1 MARSVKPVSGG
12 FLTASMFRRLLLA
25 CGAFPA
31 WRSRPMGLTHTV
43 GGAVPRF
50 AVPPRAVPA
59 RPRVPGPTD
68 VSTGM
73 RHCAGATRPP
83 RKVPTQATVGGT
95 MAHHPRRRR
104 TGRLLAAVLL
114 VGAMTM
120 VMSGT
125 AIAVHDEE
133 FQLDTL
139 VGGVN
144 VGANTVDDPGAAE
157 DFDWQSFFNATGPGG
172 TIARSVTLPDPGFP
186 GFTASG
192 GTADFALPDA
202 TTYTTGSKDTLGIQ
216 GGWQCARSNN
226 VGDKVDIVNAYALAY
241 VRPSD
246 NHLILYYGVE
256 KSSPLGNSNIATW
269 FLKDGTVDCTSP
281 GGATNFTGAHQ
292 DGDILLVSAFTNG
305 GATANVQ
312 AFRWN
317 GNDTTGSL
325 GATPIASGQLCGTGT
340 DDACSTVN
348 RVAISPPW
356 AHPDKNGGALD
367 AFEFFEGG
375 VDVGPAGAA
384 TCFATA
390 VMNTR
395 SSASLTATLFDYARF
410 TLPVCGDKS
419 GVKFHDLNADGDQD
433 AGEPGLNGWPIKV
446 YRDSDADKV
455 LDAGEATPVA
465 TTTTSTIGGVAGSYL
480 FSALAAGTYIVCEAA
495 QPPADSGLP
504 TSGWNESLPSAGQ
517 ADAADCTSQSGDT
530 TLAAV
535 GRAFTL
541 AGQSET
547 GNDFG
552 NFRNA
557 TKSGTKFED
566 LDADGVRDAGEP
578 GIAGVEIHLFG
589 TDGAGTAVHQH
600 ATTDANGDY
609 SFSVAPGSYT
619 VCETVPA
626 GFTQSFPSSGADC
639 SGHAEAGGFGY
650 AITLTSGEAD
660 SGNDFG
666 NFRNATKSGT
676 KFEDLDAD
684 GVRDAGEPGIA
695 GVEIHLFGPDGMGN
709 AVHEHATTDVNGDY
723 SFSGETDSGNDFGN
737 FRNATASG
745 VKFKDANADGTRD
758 AGESG
763 LSGWEI
769 HLFGTD
775 TQGNAVH
782 EHTTTDALGTYGF
795 SVAPGTYT
803 VCETISDQ
811 PGWVQSFPTTGAD
824 CTGHTHDGITPAP
837 FGHSVTVP
845 SGGQADGH
853 DFGNTPQSQVSVD
866 FQPLAALPGG
876 GDATHATSISC
887 VDSNGDSVGSVSDS
901 NTLTSDRVL
910 TTQSSLVCTITFT
923 DP

>member
-1 MARSVKPVSGG
+1 
-12 FLTASMFRRLLLA
+12 
-25 CGAFPA
+25 
-31 WRSRPMGLTHTV
+31 
-43 GGAVPRF
+43 
-50 AVPPRAVPA
+50 
-59 RPRVPGPTD
+59 
-68 VSTGM
+68 
-73 RHCAGATRPP
+73 
-83 RKVPTQATVGGT
+83 

-133 FQLDTL
+133 FQLDT
-139 VGGVN
+139 VVN

-172 TIARSVTLPDPGFP
+172 TIA
-186 GFTASG
+186 
-192 GTADFALPDA
+192 FALPDA

-317 GNDTTGSL
+317 GNDATGSL

-410 TLPVCGDKS
+410 SLPVCGDKS

-446 YRDSDADKV
+446 YRDSDADRV

-480 FSALAAGTYIVCEAA
+480 FADLAAGTYIVCEAA

-504 TSGWNESLPSAGQ
+504 TSGRNESLPSAGQ
-517 ADAADCTSQSGDT
+517 ADAADCTSQSLDT

-541 AGQSET
+541 AGQNET

-566 LDADGVRDAGEP
+566 LNADGVRDAGEP
-578 GIAGVEIHLFG
+578 GIPDVQIHLFG

-609 SFSVAPGSYT
+609 RCSV
-619 VCETVPA
+619 
-626 GFTQSFPSSGADC
+626 
-639 SGHAEAGGFGY
+639 
-650 AITLTSGEAD
+650 
-660 SGNDFG
+660 
-666 NFRNATKSGT
+666 
-676 KFEDLDAD
+676 
-684 GVRDAGEPGIA
+684 
-695 GVEIHLFGPDGMGN
+695 
-709 AVHEHATTDVNGDY
+709 
-723 SFSGETDSGNDFGN
+723 
-737 FRNATASG
+737 
-745 VKFKDANADGTRD
+745 
-758 AGESG
+758 
-763 LSGWEI
+763 
-769 HLFGTD
+769 
-775 TQGNAVH
+775 
-782 EHTTTDALGTYGF
+782 
-795 SVAPGTYT
+795 VA
-803 VCETISDQ
+803 
-811 PGWVQSFPTTGAD
+811 
-824 CTGHTHDGITPAP
+824 
-837 FGHSVTVP
+837 
-845 SGGQADGH
+845 
-853 DFGNTPQSQVSVD
+853 
-866 FQPLAALPGG
+866 
-876 GDATHATSISC
+876 
-887 VDSNGDSVGSVSDS
+887 
-901 NTLTSDRVL
+901 
-910 TTQSSLVCTITFT
+910 
-923 DP
+923 

>member
-1 MARSVKPVSGG
+1 
-12 FLTASMFRRLLLA
+12 
-25 CGAFPA
+25 
-31 WRSRPMGLTHTV
+31 
-43 GGAVPRF
+43 
-50 AVPPRAVPA
+50 
-59 RPRVPGPTD
+59 
-68 VSTGM
+68 M
-73 RHCAGATRPP
+73 RHRAGATRRRRGETYLRNLGEP
-83 RKVPTQATVGGT
+83 
-95 MAHHPRRRR
+95 MAHHARRRR

-144 VGANTVDDPGAAE
+144 VGANTVDNAGAAE
-157 DFDWQSFFNATGPGG
+157 DFDWENFFNATGPGG

-202 TTYTTGSKDTLGIQ
+202 TTYATGSKDTLGIQ

-281 GGATNFTGAHQ
+281 GAATNFTGAHQ

-305 GATANVQ
+305 GDTANVQ

-325 GATPIASGQLCGTGT
+325 GATPIASGQLCGTGS
-340 DDACSTVN
+340 DEACSTVN

-419 GVKFHDLNADGDQD
+419 GLKFHDLNADGDQD
-433 AGEPGLNGWPIKV
+433 AGEPGLNGWPIKL
-446 YRDSDADKV
+446 YRDSDGDKV

-465 TTTTSTIGGVAGSYL
+465 TTTTDTIGGVAGSYR
-480 FSALAAGTYIVCEAA
+480 FPGLAAGTYIVCEAA

-517 ADAADCTSQSGDT
+517 PDAADCTSQSGDT

-541 AGQSET
+541 AGQNET

-566 LDADGVRDAGEP
+566 LNADGVRDAGEP
-578 GIAGVEIHLFG
+578 GIADVQIHLFG
-589 TDGAGTAVHQH
+589 TDGAGNAVHQH
-600 ATTDANGDY
+600 ATTDANGAY

-619 VCETVPA
+619 VCESVPA

-639 SGHAEAGGFGY
+639 AGHDGASGFGY
-650 AITLTSGEAD
+650 AITLTSGETD

-676 KFEDLDAD
+676 KFEDLNAD

-695 GVEIHLFGPDGMGN
+695 DVQIHLFGTDGAGN
-709 AVHEHATTDVNGDY
+709 AVHQHATTDANGAY
-723 SFSGETDSGNDFGN
+723 SFSVAPGSYTVCESVPAGFTQSFPSSGADCAGHDGASGFGYAITLTSGETDSGNDFGN
-737 FRNATASG
+737 FRNATVSG
-745 VKFKDANADGTRD
+745 LKFKDANADGTRD
-758 AGESG
+758 AGEAG

-775 TQGNAVH
+775 TRGNAVH
-782 EHTTTDALGTYGF
+782 EHTTTDVMGTYGF

-811 PGWVQSFPTTGAD
+811 PGWVQTFPTSGGAD
-824 CTGHTHDGITPAP
+824 CTGHDGASG

-845 SGGQADGH
+845 SGGQADSR

-866 FQPLAALPGG
+866 FQSLAALPGG
-876 GDATHATSISC
+876 GDATRATSISC
-887 VDSNGDSVGSVSDS
+887 VDSNGDSVGSVTNA

-910 TTQSSLVCTITFT
+910 TNQSSLVCTITFT

>member
-1 MARSVKPVSGG
+1 
-12 FLTASMFRRLLLA
+12 
-25 CGAFPA
+25 
-31 WRSRPMGLTHTV
+31 MGLTHPV
-43 GGAVPRF
+43 RSAMLWFAVPR
-50 AVPPRAVPA
+50 RAVPA
-59 RPRVPGPTD
+59 LPRVPGPTG

-73 RHCAGATRPP
+73 RHRAGATRRRRGETYP
-83 RKVPTQATVGGT
+83 RNLGEP
-95 MAHHPRRRR
+95 MAHHARRRR

-133 FQLDTL
+133 FQLDT
-139 VGGVN
+139 GVN
-144 VGANTVDDPGAAE
+144 GANTVDDPGAAE
-157 DFDWQSFFNATGPGG
+157 DFDWESFFNATGPGG
-172 TIARSVTLPDPGFP
+172 TIARSVTLPSAGFP

-281 GGATNFTGAHQ
+281 GGATNFSGAHQ

-325 GATPIASGQLCGTGT
+325 GATPIASGQLCGTGS
-340 DDACSTVN
+340 DEACSTVN

-375 VDVGPAGAA
+375 VDVGSAGAA

-433 AGEPGLNGWPIKV
+433 ASEPGLNGWPIKL

-541 AGQSET
+541 AGQNET

-578 GIAGVEIHLFG
+578 GLADVQIHLFG
-589 TDGAGTAVHQH
+589 TDGAGSAVHQH
-600 ATTDANGDY
+600 ATTDANGAY

-619 VCETVPA
+619 VCETVPD
-626 GFTQSFPSSGADC
+626 GFTQSFPTSGADC
-639 SGHAEAGGFGY
+639 TGHDGAGGFGY
-650 AITLTSGEAD
+650 AITLTSGEID

-666 NFRNATKSGT
+666 NFRNATVSG
-676 KFEDLDAD
+676 
-684 GVRDAGEPGIA
+684 R
-695 GVEIHLFGPDGMGN
+695 
-709 AVHEHATTDVNGDY
+709 
-723 SFSGETDSGNDFGN
+723 
-737 FRNATASG
+737 
-745 VKFKDANADGTRD
+745 KFKDANANGTSD
-758 AGESG
+758 AGEAG
-763 LSGWEI
+763 LSGWQI

-775 TQGNAVH
+775 TRGNAVH

-824 CTGHTHDGITPAP
+824 CTGHTHDGITPAAL
-837 FGHSVTVP
+837 GHSVTVT
-845 SGGQADGH
+845 SGGQADSR
-853 DFGNTPQSQVSVD
+853 DFGNTPLSQVSVD
-866 FQPLAALPGG
+866 FQSLAALPGG

-887 VDSNGDSVGSVSDS
+887 VDSNGASVGSVTDS
-901 NTLTSDRVL
+901 NTLTSDTVR
-910 TTQSSLVCTITFT
+910 TNQSSLVCTITFT